1 MRSESLYFR
10 ATGELR
16 QAVDEYSANQGVTL
30 SAALGALVER
40 GLEAVS
46 NEESVRRIQAE
57 LEQRRGELAGAQLKL
72 AQAEGQVNLLQ
83 ERDVK
88 WQLFHKSIEQQ
99 LRAAPGGQC
108 KHCRQQMSAYDV
120 VIAKKCG
127 KCAKS
132 VNEPSQSPEV
142 SGWVALIAGIGILL
156 AMAGSQKPGQLPVTL
171 PR

>member
-46 NEESVRRIQAE
+46 NEEAVRRIQAE

-72 AQAEGQVNLLQ
+72 APAGSPDNLLQ
-83 ERDVK
+83 EREGRG
-88 WQLFHKSIEQQ
+88 QLFRTVIVPQ
-99 LRAAPGGQC
+99 L
-108 KHCRQQMSAYDV
+108 
-120 VIAKKCG
+120 
-127 KCAKS
+127 
-132 VNEPSQSPEV
+132 
-142 SGWVALIAGIGILL
+142 
-156 AMAGSQKPGQLPVTL
+156 
-171 PR
+171 